1 MKALGY
7 RTVFFHPYLASG
19 WNRRA
24 VYQDFGFDE
33 ISFQEAVSDPDY
45 MRGYITD
52 RSSYEHLVQLY
63 EEKEPGEP
71 LFLFN
76 VTMQNHSAYNVPVSY
91 THLLGALSAGGGGSA
106 WCADFFPGL
115 C

>member
-1 MKALGY
+1 MAFLPEDAVPFHLYVSDGAPSLGAQMKALGY

-76 VTMQNHSAYNVPVSY
+76 VTMQNHSAYNAP
-91 THLLGALSAGGGGSA
+91 
-106 WCADFFPGL
+106 
-115 C
+115 